1 MILADT
7 SVWIAHFRGKES
19 RLAPLLD
26 GEQVVIHP
34 FVIGE
39 LALGRLKDRSPI
51 LHGLQLLPR
60 VSLATDEETLLWV
73 DRRRVYERGIGW
85 IDAHILLC
93 SILDGVALWTKDK
106 ALASVARSCGA
117 ALFGS

>member
-7 SVWIAHFRGKES
+7 SVWIAHFQGKES

-39 LALGRLKDRSPI
+39 LALGKLKDRGQI
-51 LHGLQLLPR
+51 LHNLQFLPR

-73 DRRRVYERGIGW
+73 ERRHVFERGVGW
-85 IDAHILLC
+85 IDAHLLLC
-93 SILDGVALWTKDK
+93 SILDGVALWTRDK
-106 ALASVARSCGA
+106 ALASVARYCGA
-117 ALFGS
+117 ELFGS

>member
-39 LALGRLKDRSPI
+39 LALGKL
-51 LHGLQLLPR
+51 
-60 VSLATDEETLLWV
+60 
-73 DRRRVYERGIGW
+73 
-85 IDAHILLC
+85 
-93 SILDGVALWTKDK
+93 
-106 ALASVARSCGA
+106 
-117 ALFGS
+117 